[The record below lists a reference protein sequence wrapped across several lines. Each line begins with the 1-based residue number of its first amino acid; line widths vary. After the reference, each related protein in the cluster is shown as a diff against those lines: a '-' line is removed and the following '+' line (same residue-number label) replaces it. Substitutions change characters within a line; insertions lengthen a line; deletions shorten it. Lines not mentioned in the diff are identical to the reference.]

1 MCIQGGVL
9 DYLIGVEDMTGDIH
23 VIRYSLTTDN
33 DDAKLQ
39 MAVVKDYK
47 VVDKDA
53 GMRLAGDVII
63 ECTFDG

>member
-1 MCIQGGVL
+1 
-9 DYLIGVEDMTGDIH
+9 MTGDIH
-23 VIRYSLTTDN
+23 IIRYSFTTDN
-33 DDAKLQ
+33 DDPKLQ